1 MKTKQLIITIALND
15 NNEMIVNTEQENLT
29 RLEILGMI
37 EQVKHLVLTQEV
49 EEPIVPLSDVIEKKE
64 DNIIP
69 LNS

>member
-1 MKTKQLIITIALND
+1 MKQLIITIDLND

-37 EQVKHLVLTQEV
+37 EQVKHLILTQEG

>member
-1 MKTKQLIITIALND
+1 MKQLIITIDLND
-15 NNEMIVNTEQENLT
+15 NGEMFVNTEQVNLT
-29 RLEILGMI
+29 RLEILGII
-37 EQVKHLVLTQEV
+37 EQVKHLVLTQEG

>member
-1 MKTKQLIITIALND
+1 MKQLIITIDIND
-15 NNEMIVNTEQENLT
+15 KNEMFVSTEQNNLT
-29 RLEILGMI
+29 RLETVGIL
-37 EQVKHLVLTQEV
+37 EQVKHLVLTQEG